1 MSDTV
6 TLWPLVGRDQ
16 ELASFAAAWA
26 ARHCRGVVVCG
37 PAGIGKTRLAEEF
50 MARAVRA
57 GFVGGQATASV
68 AAAAV
73 PLGAIA
79 HLIPPGLDLSDP
91 VRGFAAVARAL
102 SDPRGGRN
110 RVLFIDD
117 LQWLDAA
124 SATMLR
130 QLLDAG
136 VVRLIGTVR
145 TGEPVGTAVA
155 ALCGGDAVH
164 RIDLSGFNLRQTEL
178 ALRAALGGPVVRRTV
193 QYLHARSG
201 GNILFLRELVL
212 GALAA
217 GVLADDGEIWELTG
231 GATAGTPR
239 LSEMISA
246 RLASAPHHVRPVL
259 ELLALCE
266 PLPLADVE
274 AAADLDAVTALEG
287 SGLVQVRTAG
297 RRTTVTLAHPLYGE
311 SLRENVPPS
320 RRRRLLIGQ
329 IERTLA
335 AGARRGDDTRRI
347 AAWQL
352 AATGTADPSLLIE
365 AAATARYAH
374 DYVQARTL
382 LEALREED
390 QTAATRIMLGEV
402 LFELGDP
409 EAAEAVLAVAAAEA
423 RNDAD
428 KLAVALTRTLNL
440 FWHTARTEEALA
452 LAEKVKGDVSDA
464 EIRRM
469 LRHHE
474 ASMRLA
480 SGDPAAMALLD
491 DMPVDVRDAAD
502 PAAWLSAALMKP
514 IGLSMAGRAV
524 DGLDWAERAY
534 QAHLEVADRALYPHP
549 ASHLISVSMT
559 LRDVGRLAEARA
571 AGERAY
577 AELGAAAAPLPR
589 TWIALCVGQVEWLA
603 GHPASAREWF
613 AEAVRQARNHGH
625 IRPLNP
631 GLNGLAIAAALLG
644 DVTAARQAAAEAR
657 RHPPMGV
664 YAELDALSG
673 AWLLVA
679 RGDVARARALLAEA
693 ADRVRAT
700 GNLLMEAWLLIDLA
714 RLGAATQAADRLAE
728 IGSVSQGQFAPAAAG
743 LARALRADDPE
754 QLLASSC
761 ELADLGADLYAVEA
775 ASAAAAALDRDG
787 RPRQAQAAAQRAQRL
802 ATQCENARTPLSGT
816 LVAAPLTARQRE
828 IATLAAAGTMSKDIA
843 GRLQLSV
850 RTVENHL
857 QNAYATLGVTSR
869 AGLADALA
877 IDRVN

>member
-1 MSDTV
+1 
-6 TLWPLVGRDQ
+6 
-16 ELASFAAAWA
+16 
-26 ARHCRGVVVCG
+26 
-37 PAGIGKTRLAEEF
+37 
-50 MARAVRA
+50 
-57 GFVGGQATASV
+57 V
-68 AAAAV
+68 A
-73 PLGAIA
+73 
-79 HLIPPGLDLSDP
+79 
-91 VRGFAAVARAL
+91 
-102 SDPRGGRN
+102 
-110 RVLFIDD
+110 
-117 LQWLDAA
+117 
-124 SATMLR
+124 
-130 QLLDAG
+130 
-136 VVRLIGTVR
+136 
-145 TGEPVGTAVA
+145 
-155 ALCGGDAVH
+155 
-164 RIDLSGFNLRQTEL
+164 
-178 ALRAALGGPVVRRTV
+178 
-193 QYLHARSG
+193 
-201 GNILFLRELVL
+201 
-212 GALAA
+212 
-217 GVLADDGEIWELTG
+217 
-231 GATAGTPR
+231 
-239 LSEMISA
+239 
-246 RLASAPHHVRPVL
+246 
-259 ELLALCE
+259 
-266 PLPLADVE
+266 
-274 AAADLDAVTALEG
+274 
-287 SGLVQVRTAG
+287 
-297 RRTTVTLAHPLYGE
+297 LAHPLYGE
-311 SLRENVPPS
+311 SLRENVPLL
-320 RRRRLLIGQ
+320 RRRTLLLGQ

-390 QTAATRIMLGEV
+390 QTSATRLMLGEV
-402 LFELGDP
+402 VFELGDH

-423 RNDAD
+423 GTDAD
-428 KLAVALTRTLNL
+428 KLAVTMTRTLNL

-452 LAEKVKGDVSDA
+452 LAEKARGEFADA

-491 DMPVDVRDAAD
+491 DMPFDVRDAAD

-514 IGLSMAGRAV
+514 VGLSMAGRAI

-534 QAHLEVADRALYPHP
+534 RAHLEFADRALYPHP

-559 LRDVGRLAEARA
+559 LRDVGRLAEART

-589 TWIALCVGQVEWLA
+589 TWIALCVGQIEWLA

-613 AEAVRQARNHGH
+613 AEAVRQARTHGH

-644 DVTAARQAAAEAR
+644 DVAAARQAAAEAR

-679 RGDVARARALLAEA
+679 RGDLAGARALLAEA

-700 GNLLMEAWLLIDLA
+700 GNQLMETWLLVDLA
-714 RLGAATQAADRLAE
+714 RLGAAAQAADRLAE
-728 IGSVSQGQFAPAAAG
+728 IASVSQGRFAPAAAR
-743 LARALRADDPE
+743 LARALGADDPE
-754 QLLASSC
+754 QLLASSH
-761 ELADLGADLYAVEA
+761 EVAGLGADLYAVEA
-775 ASAAAAALDRDG
+775 ASAAAAAWHRDG
-787 RPRQAQAAAQRAQRL
+787 RPRQAQAATRRAQQL
-802 ATQCENARTPLSGT
+802 ATRCEDARTPLSGALAT
-816 LVAAPLTARQRE
+816 APLTARQRE
-828 IATLAAAGTMSKDIA
+828 IAMLAVAGTMSKDIA

-857 QNAYATLGVTSR
+857 QNAYAKLGVTSR

-877 IDRVN
+877 VDRVS